1 MTGVVNSVGKYALL
15 AGTALALSISVASA
29 ASLTKA
35 GMDKRVA
42 DLEREVTLLKNQM
55 KTTMMAKPADKNI
68 QSGNSRVKVTLYGQV
83 NRVVRFASTPSKSHV
98 QSMDNDQS
106 SSRFGL
112 RAAGK
117 MNANLSAAAQIE
129 LEVKT
134 NHRSGGDI
142 DDDIGE
148 FFRIRHSNVSLAH
161 KDMGTLTLGQATIA
175 GGGKGMFS
183 YPSGISI
190 VFGVG
195 GPGGDD
201 AVTDGNG
208 VARHGPTFGLFASRQ
223 NTIKYSSPNLMGISF
238 NASWNEDRSWS
249 AGAGLSGLPGVKAV
263 GVTVGVGYRQNQ
275 NSSVLAVSGGIK
287 HNASG
292 ASIGGAYGYED
303 HDGGAKPTW
312 WMVEAGWTGKVNEM
326 GSTSLGI
333 GYGIWD
339 DGGDGSSTRYHGAVV
354 QRVTAA
360 AADVY
365 AGVSHDTGTGADGA
379 DREGVFILLAGTRI
393 KF

>member
-1 MTGVVNSVGKYALL
+1 
-15 AGTALALSISVASA
+15 
-29 ASLTKA
+29 
-35 GMDKRVA
+35 
-42 DLEREVTLLKNQM
+42 
-55 KTTMMAKPADKNI
+55 MMAKKGPDKNI
-68 QSGNSRVKVTLYGQV
+68 VSGNSRVKVTIAGQV
-83 NRVVRFASTPSKSHV
+83 NRAIRFASTPSKSHV
-98 QSMDNDQS
+98 QSVDNDQS
-106 SSRFGL
+106 SSRFQIHG
-112 RAAGK
+112 ASQF
-117 MNANLSAAAQIE
+117 NSNLSATALIE

-134 NHRSGGDI
+134 GHRSGQDI
-142 DDDIGE
+142 DDDSAE
-148 FFRIRHSNVSLAH
+148 LFRIRHSTLSLSH
-161 KDMGTLTLGQATIA
+161 KDMGTLSIGQTFIA
-175 GGGKGMFS
+175 GALSGMFS

-208 VARHGPTFGLFASRQ
+208 VARHGPTFGLFAARQ

-238 NASWNEDRSWS
+238 NASWNENRGWS

-263 GVTVGVGYRQNQ
+263 GVTVGVGFRQNEG
-275 NSSVLAVSGGIK
+275 SSVLAVSGGIK

-303 HDGGAKPTW
+303 HDDGAKPTW
-312 WMVEAGWTGKVNEM
+312 WMVEAGWTGKINDM

-354 QRVTAA
+354 QRVVKAS
-360 AADVY
+360 ADVY

-379 DREGVFILLAGTRI
+379 DREGVFILIAGTRI